1 MRGKWA
7 QYPKEVMDS
16 DPSNSSYWYSNHLV
30 ISRENYI
37 AKTEGSRTF
46 PWRVIIVSDDDKSLL
61 NNELV
66 YMLAEPCRLTDTS
79 WIQPGK
85 SAWEWWHK
93 AVLEGVD
100 FPSGNKNLSFQLYKY
115 YVDWASQ
122 HGIEYMT
129 LDAGWSEDYIRTL
142 CLYAKQ
148 KNVKILFGHGQVVLE
163 RIRRTGLRR

>member
-1 MRGKWA
+1 M
-7 QYPKEVMDS
+7 V
-16 DPSNSSYWYSNHLV
+16 
-30 ISRENYI
+30 
-37 AKTEGSRTF
+37 
-46 PWRVIIVSDDDKSLL
+46 
-61 NNELV
+61 
-66 YMLAEPCRLTDTS
+66 
-79 WIQPGK
+79 
-85 SAWEWWHK
+85 HK

-148 KNVKILFGHGQVVLE
+148 KNVKILVWTWASCVRENPQA
-163 RIRRTGLRR
+163 GLRR